1 MEIKAVCIKLASG
14 EEIFAELIADDADP
28 AMDNGLVKVF
38 LPYTVRVDH
47 SRKGITQFAM
57 VPWAPYSDDKFYYI
71 PGHMVMNISSLDLYH
86 QQIYGSTLMKT
97 EIHDVQS
104 SIIKDAEIGIMD
116 SKKFAHTLDQI
127 LHIFM
132 KYGLRYNLDIPEYA
146 DIKQSFNDFIMSQY
160 ELKQSKEVP
169 TLLQ

>member
-1 MEIKAVCIKLASG
+1 MKIKAVCIKLTSG
-14 EEIFAELIADDADP
+14 EEIFAELIADDEDP

-47 SRKGITQFAM
+47 SRKGLTQFAM
-57 VPWAPYSDDKFYYI
+57 IPWAPYSDDKFYFI
-71 PGHMVMNISSLDLYH
+71 PGHTVMNISSLDLYH
-86 QQIYGSTLMKT
+86 QKIYGSTLIRA
-97 EIHDVQS
+97 EIQDAQS

-116 SKKFAHTLDQI
+116 SKKFSHTFGQI

-132 KYGLRYNLDIPEYA
+132 TYGPRYKIPIPEYD
-146 DIKQSFNDFIMSQY
+146 DIKQSFNEFIMSQY
-160 ELKQSKEVP
+160 EPKQSKDVP